1 MANPNRRTSS
11 NKLLTFVKLTG
22 IPGPRGLKYWRWVR
36 FFQQNIL
43 GAFTKVHQEF
53 GAIASFPWPM
63 NSVIIYSPEM
73 IRKVLV
79 EEQRSYIKGE
89 QIEEL
94 KAVVGDG
101 LATNNDQES
110 WLWHRSILGREFNSK
125 AIARF
130 MMKFHQV
137 TEQQLAKLKTNQKID
152 ICEEFKLLTFAMA
165 AETFLGANLSE
176 TEARK
181 ISQAVDYT
189 AEVTYKRIFQF
200 FPLPYWAPTP
210 TYLKFK
216 QHYTVLNETVQKLI
230 QAEKKLEKNNEAQSV
245 LARLVHAIDPDTG
258 KRMSDDEIRDE
269 VLTLMLAGHETTAHT
284 LTWIV
289 GLLARYPEYQ
299 EKLREEIETSIELDY
314 LKRPWLMS
322 IIREAMRL
330 YPAFPVLS
338 RKARVATEL
347 GPYKIAAQTNVVIP
361 IYVMQRSEKHWPNAL
376 EFRPERFFDDEAEK
390 SYAFLPFSKGPRR
403 CIGELFAMAEIS
415 CVLVQF
421 YKRYKV
427 ATITELPQDIAHVS
441 LKPLGSLWV
450 QLRER

>member
-11 NKLLTFVKLTG
+11 HKLLTFVKLTN
-22 IPGPRGLKYWRWVR
+22 IPGPRGIAYWRWVR
-36 FFQQNIL
+36 FFQKNIL
-43 GAFTKVHQEF
+43 EAFTQVHQVY
-53 GAIASFPWPM
+53 GQIASFPWPM

-79 EEQRSYIKGE
+79 EDQRSYIKGE

-110 WLWHRSILGREFNSK
+110 WLWHRSILGREFNTK
-125 AIARF
+125 AVARF
-130 MMKFHQV
+130 MKKFHQV
-137 TEQQLAKLKTNQKID
+137 TDVHLMKMKLNQKID

-189 AEVTYKRIFQF
+189 AEITYKRIFQF

-210 TYLKFK
+210 TYLKFNQQYK
-216 QHYTVLNETVQKLI
+216 ILNEIVQKLI
-230 QAEKKLEKNNEAQSV
+230 QAEKERNQTNEAQSV
-245 LARLVHAIDPDTG
+245 LARLVHASDPETG
-258 KRMSDDEIRDE
+258 QSMSDGEIRDE

-284 LTWIV
+284 LTWVV
-289 GLLARYPEYQ
+289 GLLARFPAYQ
-299 EKLREEIETSIELDY
+299 QKLITEIETSEESDY

-338 RKARVATEL
+338 RKARIASQL
-347 GPYKIAAQTNVVIP
+347 GPYAIAANTNVVIP
-361 IYVMQRSEKHWPNAL
+361 IYVMQRSEANWPKAL
-376 EFRPERFFDDEAEK
+376 EFMPERFFDEEAEK

-415 CVLVQF
+415 CVLVEF
-421 YKRYKV
+421 FKRFEV
-427 ATITELPQDIAHVS
+427 EPITELPQDIAHVS
-441 LKPLGSLWV
+441 LKPLGGLWI

>member
-1 MANPNRRTSS
+1 M
-11 NKLLTFVKLTG
+11 KLSG
-22 IPGPRGLKYWRWVR
+22 IPGPRGLAYWRWVR
-36 FFQQNIL
+36 FFQQDIL

-94 KAVVGDG
+94 KAVVGNG

-130 MMKFHQV
+130 MMKFQQV
-137 TEQQLAKLKTNQKID
+137 TEQQLAKLKTNQKIN

-165 AETFLGANLSE
+165 TETFLGANLSE
-176 TEARK
+176 DEARNV
-181 ISQAVDYT
+181 SQAVDYT

-210 TYLKFK
+210 TYLKFN
-216 QHYTVLNETVQKLI
+216 QHYNVLNDTVQKLI
-230 QAEKKLEKNNEAQSV
+230 ALEKKREQSNEAQSV
-245 LARLVHAIDPDTG
+245 LARLVHAIDPETG
-258 KRMSDDEIRDE
+258 KRMSDGEIRDE

-299 EKLREEIETSIELDY
+299 AKLMEEIASSTEPDY
-314 LKRPWLMS
+314 LKRPWLTS

-338 RKARVATEL
+338 RKTRVATQL
-347 GPYKIAAQTNVVIP
+347 GAYKIAAHTNVVIP
-361 IYVMQRSEKHWPNAL
+361 IYVLQRSEENWEHAS
-376 EFRPERFFDDEAEK
+376 EFRPERFFDEEAEK

-421 YKRYKV
+421 FKCFE
-427 ATITELPQDIAHVS
+427 ALPIAELPQDIAHVS
-441 LKPLGSLWV
+441 LKPMGGLWV
-450 QLRER
+450 QLQKR